1 MQFILFIKVA
11 RDDDITEQIGKN
23 IYFDLV
29 DHEKVRSFRIQKQT
43 PFQQF
48 KEEVAK
54 EFGVPV
60 QLQRFWIWAK
70 RQNHTYRP
78 NRPLSPNEE
87 LQTVGQIREA
97 SNKANNAEL
106 KLFLEI
112 ERGPDDLPIP
122 PPEKTSEDIL
132 LFFKLYDPENAV
144 LRYVGRLMVKS
155 SSKPMDIVGQLN
167 KMAGFAPDEEIELFE
182 EIKFEPCVMCEQIDK
197 KTSFRLCQVMLISL
211 YQI

>member
-87 LQTVGQIREA
+87 LQTV
-97 SNKANNAEL
+97 
-106 KLFLEI
+106 
-112 ERGPDDLPIP
+112 
-122 PPEKTSEDIL
+122 
-132 LFFKLYDPENAV
+132 AV
-144 LRYVGRLMVKS
+144 IIIIIFSFHAYGLRL
-155 SSKPMDIVGQLN
+155 
-167 KMAGFAPDEEIELFE
+167 
-182 EIKFEPCVMCEQIDK
+182 
-197 KTSFRLCQVMLISL
+197 SFGIISL
-211 YQI
+211 WRLNYSTH